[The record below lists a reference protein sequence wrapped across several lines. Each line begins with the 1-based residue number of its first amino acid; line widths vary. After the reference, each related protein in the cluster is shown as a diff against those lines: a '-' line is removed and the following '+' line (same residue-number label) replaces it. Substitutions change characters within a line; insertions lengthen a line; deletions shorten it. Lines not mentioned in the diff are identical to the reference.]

1 MANLWNLAL
10 YYPLLNG
17 LIYLTRLTGSLGWA
31 VILLTSG
38 LRLIM
43 TPLTTPSLKASKKMQ
58 ELAPELAELKKK
70 FKDDKQGMITAQS
83 ELYKKHGLNPAAGCL
98 PQIVQIIV
106 LIALFSAF
114 NTVLRPNGENMTT
127 RLNKILYTQ
136 NQLPADYQI
145 NTDFFGIDLS
155 KPNIIKIA
163 GLPFP
168 LPGLA
173 LLLTGLV
180 QLVSSVMMLPE
191 VEKQEKQAEKT
202 EEGMDD
208 ALAASQKQMVYMFPI
223 MTVFFGFQ
231 FPAGL
236 VLYWLIF
243 SGISVVQ
250 QYFAAGWGGLT
261 PWLKKLNLVK

>member
-1 MANLWNLAL
+1 MANIWNLLL
-10 YYPLLNG
+10 YHPLLNS
-17 LIYLTRLTGSLGWA
+17 LIYLTKLTGSLGWA
-31 VILLTSG
+31 VIILTSG

-58 ELAPELAELKKK
+58 DLAPELAELKKK

-98 PQIVQIIV
+98 PQIVQILV
-106 LIALFSAF
+106 LIALFNAF
-114 NTVLRPNGENMTT
+114 NTVLRPNGENIIT
-127 RLNKILYTQ
+127 RLNKVLYSS
-136 NQLPADYQI
+136 NQLAPDAQI
-145 NTDFFGIDLS
+145 NTSFLGLDLA
-155 KPNIIKIA
+155 KPDVIHVN

-191 VEKQEKQAEKT
+191 VKAQEKQAEKT

-223 MTVFFGFQ
+223 MTIFFGFQ

-236 VLYWLIF
+236 VMYWLIF

-250 QYFAAGWGGLT
+250 QYFAVGWGGLT
-261 PWLKKLNLVK
+261 PWLAKLNLVK